1 MSMNIRALLGLISRF
16 IIPLEPFFHRM
27 VGVTLMLIYHVLH
40 HKQGSSRERKKN
52 EKCTFFHLQKK
63 NSIFLH
69 IVIEISWQQ
78 TVYERFTDQP
88 INRPTDRISKSEK
101 FQYQI
106 GIGSADY
113 NAVY

>member
-1 MSMNIRALLGLISRF
+1 MSMNIRALLGLMYRF

-40 HKQGSSRERKKN
+40 HKQGSSRERKKMKN
-52 EKCTFFHLQKK
+52 VPSSISRKK